1 MKEITSRDNRL
12 VKLAVRLQ
20 QKKYRYEERR
30 LIAEGFRIVEDAV
43 HTGITDGIC
52 LVAAEVVERPELQ
65 NLQAESEKVGWEWYL
80 LPDRIYEK
88 VKETHS
94 SQGITAILPFFEYT
108 FENLPEVA
116 NERPILYLEAIQD
129 PGNLGTIL
137 RTAAAANVGAVFL
150 SPDCVDLYNGK
161 TVRSAMGAI
170 FKVPVVQ
177 NVSLERISSFC
188 DEKKRIL
195 TGTLL
200 GANKLYTQVDW
211 RQPTVIAFGN
221 EGNGLS
227 QACAE
232 ACRQALT
239 IPMKSHT
246 ESLNLATSVAVVL
259 YKAWE
264 EAGFADKT

>member
-1 MKEITSRDNRL
+1 
-12 VKLAVRLQ
+12 
-20 QKKYRYEERR
+20 
-30 LIAEGFRIVEDAV
+30 
-43 HTGITDGIC
+43 
-52 LVAAEVVERPELQ
+52 
-65 NLQAESEKVGWEWYL
+65 
-80 LPDRIYEK
+80 
-88 VKETHS
+88 
-94 SQGITAILPFFEYT
+94 
-108 FENLPEVA
+108 
-116 NERPILYLEAIQD
+116 
-129 PGNLGTIL
+129 
-137 RTAAAANVGAVFL
+137 
-150 SPDCVDLYNGK
+150 
-161 TVRSAMGAI
+161 MGAI

-264 EAGFADKT
+264 EVGFADKT

>member
-108 FENLPEVA
+108 FENLA
-116 NERPILYLEAIQD
+116 
-129 PGNLGTIL
+129 G
-137 RTAAAANVGAVFL
+137 
-150 SPDCVDLYNGK
+150 SGK
-161 TVRSAMGAI
+161 
-170 FKVPVVQ
+170 
-177 NVSLERISSFC
+177 
-188 DEKKRIL
+188 
-195 TGTLL
+195 
-200 GANKLYTQVDW
+200 
-211 RQPTVIAFGN
+211 
-221 EGNGLS
+221 
-227 QACAE
+227 
-232 ACRQALT
+232 
-239 IPMKSHT
+239 
-246 ESLNLATSVAVVL
+246 
-259 YKAWE
+259 
-264 EAGFADKT
+264 